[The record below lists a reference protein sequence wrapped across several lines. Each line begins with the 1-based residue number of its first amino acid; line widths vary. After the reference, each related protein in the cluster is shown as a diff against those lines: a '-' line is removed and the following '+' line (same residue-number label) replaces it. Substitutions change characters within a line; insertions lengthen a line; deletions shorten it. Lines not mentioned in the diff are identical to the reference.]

1 MDPRDAEETRYIER
15 IKTMQLNII
24 QKRKYAYA
32 FSILA
37 TGVAIACIIIWGLRL
52 GIDFKGGTLM
62 EVRFA
67 ESAVPTADTVREKL
81 GSVELQSLTVQPTAE
96 RGMLLR
102 YLASDETANSKVL
115 AALKTIDPKIEQLRV
130 DFVGASVSGQ
140 MTRQAFT
147 GTLLALLGIA
157 LYIAWAFRRVAYPV
171 TSWEYGAGAIIALA
185 HDIIITI
192 GVFSVLGHF
201 YGIEVGVPFIAAL
214 LTILGYSVNDT
225 IVVYDRVRENLLR
238 ARTGTDFEVIVNR
251 SLNETLVRS
260 VNTSLTVII
269 VLIAVAVWG
278 GESVRWFA
286 VALLVG
292 VGFGTYSSI
301 FVASALLVSRFKM
314 KYPKTVTSV

>member
-1 MDPRDAEETRYIER
+1 
-15 IKTMQLNII
+15 MQLNII

-32 FSILA
+32 FSILL
-37 TGVAIACIIIWGLRL
+37 TGAAIGCIIFYGLRL

-62 EVRFA
+62 EVRF
-67 ESAVPTADTVREKL
+67 SDSSVPTIDTVREKL
-81 GSVELQSLTVQPTAE
+81 GEIDLQSLTLQPTGE
-96 RGMLLR
+96 RGMFVR
-102 YLASDETANSKVL
+102 YLASDETTNGQVL
-115 AALKTIDPKIEQLRV
+115 AALKNLDPQVEQLRV
-130 DFVGASVSGQ
+130 DFIGASVSSQ
-140 MTRQAFT
+140 MQKQAFT

-185 HDIIITI
+185 HDIVITI
-192 GVFSVLGHF
+192 GVFSLLGHF
-201 YGIEVGVPFIAAL
+201 YGVEVGVPFIAAL

-238 ARTGTDFEVIVNR
+238 SRTGTDFEQIVNR

-269 VLIAVAVWG
+269 VLIAVAIWG

-314 KYPKTVTSV
+314 KFSGKTKV

>member
-1 MDPRDAEETRYIER
+1 
-15 IKTMQLNII
+15 MQLNII
-24 QKRKYAYA
+24 QKRKYAYV
-32 FSILA
+32 FSILV
-37 TGVAIACIIIWGLRL
+37 TGTAIVCILLWGLRL

-62 EVRFA
+62 EVRFSETATPSA
-67 ESAVPTADTVREKL
+67 ELVREKL
-81 GSVELQSLTVQPTAE
+81 GGIELRSLTVQPTAE
-96 RGMLLR
+96 QGMLLR
-102 YLASDETANSKVL
+102 YLASDENTNDQVL
-115 AALKTIDPKIEQLRV
+115 TALKGIDSGIEQLRV
-130 DFVGASVSGQ
+130 DFIGASVSGQ

-147 GTLLALLGIA
+147 GTALALVGIA
-157 LYIAWAFRRVAYPV
+157 LYIAWAFRRITYPLP
-171 TSWEYGAGAIIALA
+171 SWEYGAGAIIALA
-185 HDIIITI
+185 HDIVITV

-269 VLIAVAVWG
+269 VLVAVAVWG

-301 FVASALLVSRFKM
+301 FIASALLVSRFKM
-314 KYPKTVTSV
+314 KFPTTIVGEKRP

>member
-1 MDPRDAEETRYIER
+1 
-15 IKTMQLNII
+15 MQLNII

-32 FSILA
+32 FSLLV
-37 TGVAIACIIIWGLRL
+37 TGASIACVLIYGLRL

-67 ESAVPTADTVREKL
+67 ETAVPTSDMVREKL
-81 GSVELQSLTVQPTAE
+81 ATSNLQSLTLQPTGE

-102 YLASDETANSKVL
+102 YLASDETTNDTVL
-115 AALKTIDPKIEQLRV
+115 ATLKEIDPSVEQLRV
-130 DFVGASVSGQ
+130 DFIGASVSDQ
-140 MTRQAFT
+140 MQRQAFG
-147 GTLLALLGIA
+147 GTLLALFGIA
-157 LYIAWAFRRVAYPV
+157 LYIAWAFRRVSYPV

-192 GVFSVLGHF
+192 GVFSLLGHF
-201 YGIEVGVPFIAAL
+201 YGVEVGVPFIAAL

-238 ARTGTDFEVIVNR
+238 SRSGTDFEVIVNR

-269 VLIAVAVWG
+269 VLIAVAVFG

-314 KYPKTVTSV
+314 KFPEMVGR